1 LRTASLGRST
11 GRFVSTRETKWMRP
25 RSSLW
30 LSLYAGLSSL
40 FVTLLY
46 QSIKSFL
53 ALSTLEKM
61 QKAGTIALVS
71 VGVLL
76 IIEPL
81 LSRIRISP
89 LEGAV
94 SKRQEALLV
103 RTVSLAVIALVS
115 VSDGLLHEYLG
126 ETIRQRGLNGIE
138 QLVVS
143 FLGPSVITL
152 SWLYGLRAT
161 PQRARIY
168 GLYGAVLV
176 GLFSFAID
184 TIFLINLSSKTVPP
198 MPGLS
203 PFGSIAI
210 EVVVSLTFLSWV
222 LTSAVPSG
230 FLGGLALDRGWCH
243 HAWQS
248 IAIGLGVAASVAPL
262 AVGIT
267 LELLS
272 AYTGRKVPGLF
283 AWSFILEPTIGNIGW
298 ALGFALVPD
307 ADAIFQRNRTGPVGD
322 LNLISESVKVAWV
335 TGLLIGLL
343 VIFSL
348 ACMTIPTRIVL
359 MAGSHSA
366 TSLAPHAR
374 STSSR

>member
-1 LRTASLGRST
+1 MRTSSLGRST
-11 GRFVSTRETKWMRP
+11 GRFASTRETKWMRP

-46 QSIKSFL
+46 QSIKSFI
-53 ALSTLEKM
+53 ALSTLEKI

-71 VGVLL
+71 IGVLL
-76 IIEPL
+76 IVEPL
-81 LSRIRISP
+81 LSRIISP

-94 SKRQEALLV
+94 SERQEKLLV
-103 RTVSLAVIALVS
+103 RIISLALLVS

-138 QLVVS
+138 QLAFS
-143 FLGPSVITL
+143 FLGPSVITF

-168 GLYGAVLV
+168 GLYGAILV
-176 GLFSFAID
+176 GLFSFVVV
-184 TIFLINLSSKTVPP
+184 TIYLVNYSFKRVPP
-198 MPGLS
+198 TPGLS
-203 PFGSIAI
+203 PFASIGV
-210 EVVVSLTFLSWV
+210 EVAVSLMFFSWV
-222 LTSAVPSG
+222 LTGAIPSG
-230 FLGGLALDRGWCH
+230 FLGGLALDRGWCR

-272 AYTGRKVPGLF
+272 EYTGRKVTGLF
-283 AWSFILEPTIGNIGW
+283 AWSFILEPIIGNIGW

-307 ADAIFQRNRTGPVGD
+307 ADAIFQRNRTGPSGK
-322 LNLISESVKVAWV
+322 LNLISESAKVAWV
-335 TGLLIGLL
+335 TTLLIGVL

-348 ACMTIPTRIVL
+348 ACMAIPTRIVL
-359 MAGSHSA
+359 LAGSHSA

-374 STSSR
+374 STSGR